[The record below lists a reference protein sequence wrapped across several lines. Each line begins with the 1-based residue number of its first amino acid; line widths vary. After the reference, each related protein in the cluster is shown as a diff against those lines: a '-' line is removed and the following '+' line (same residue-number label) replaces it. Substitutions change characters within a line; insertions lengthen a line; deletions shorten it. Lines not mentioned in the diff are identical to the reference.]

1 MLACFGFRVCVY
13 IVNCWSGVLRPQ
25 PKKEAIVDLL
35 AGLFRK
41 TQGKKL
47 YVSQVAEA
55 ELKDLTITKDQAAT
69 QTRDDVMKRK
79 RQMVAEQHDSDSEVW
94 IASPVV
100 LCSHCILVTPC

>member
-1 MLACFGFRVCVY
+1 MHFVVKL
-13 IVNCWSGVLRPQ
+13 SGVLRPQ

-79 RQMVAEQHDSDSEVW
+79 RQMVAEQHDSDSEVRL
-94 IASPVV
+94 ASLGVAAPFD
-100 LCSHCILVTPC
+100 